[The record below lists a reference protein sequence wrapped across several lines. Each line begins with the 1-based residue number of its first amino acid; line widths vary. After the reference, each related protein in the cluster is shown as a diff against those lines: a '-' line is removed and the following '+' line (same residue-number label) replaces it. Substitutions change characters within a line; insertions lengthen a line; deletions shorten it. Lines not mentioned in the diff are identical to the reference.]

1 MAANYTNDF
10 FISYRRAGDGKVL
23 ARNVNDLLEKYGKS
37 VFLDVDDL
45 TMGYYR
51 QELVDAI
58 EQSQYYIL
66 ILSKETWREQESI
79 DDYYREIIKIG
90 EEIKSADKDV
100 LLLEL
105 DKPNDSIPDILAKK
119 LKESDFDL
127 PHKQKVKYSHEKG
140 SHNFEYDLCRAL
152 RIEYK
157 ETDFTKKFSL
167 VIPKNLLPRDKEV
180 EKLFNGIKENRFFNL
195 VGVGGMGKTSLAY
208 LMVKRHKYYFNEI
221 AYAVVNN
228 NIKDDIVDQLNKT
241 LKLNFEEDAQLNR
254 TLEIKKDAY
263 TEIITYLQ
271 ENFQSEKPNLLVLDI
286 NETADGDKNSVII
299 NEIIKNND
307 YLKGWKFLILSRESV
322 DTRKIIQTYSLTDKE
337 DFEFLKGLFLSKA
350 GERYK
355 KFKDFEG
362 LFKVIYYNP
371 LLAEQL
377 GLFLSDEPKK
387 ATLDDIKN
395 ILGDTLRKKEIQG
408 TSAQRHD
415 EKIISFLKNLIVYD
429 KLEVNEKALL
439 RHFVLWQADY
449 ISYDVIADLLKG
461 VFESDDELTNTL
473 KSLLRRAIITTNN
486 KETLSYKLHGLLAES
501 LRKQIDIPNEDYS
514 IYLSNVKRITIYDEF
529 QPFVDCIGNSL
540 CEYDITNDYRT
551 LNSVAFKSVG
561 WLKYSKTLYNKVVE
575 ILLDKISSDK
585 DNPVYQNDMAEA
597 YLGLAFVQGML
608 LKDNE
613 SAKDNYNNAIKIR
626 QQLPKDNSKY
636 QNELAMTHCRFADF
650 QYHLSDFKSAVS
662 TCEEARDIYERLPK
676 DNYEYQKNL
685 AVVYLFL
692 AVLRYRLGDVE
703 SAKSNYE
710 KAIDIG
716 ETLPKDNTEYQKCLA
731 DSYYYLAELQKDQK
745 EYDSA
750 ESNIKSA
757 IKTFQS
763 LSDLDSELLSG
774 LLSSKCVLAEIY
786 ILRRK
791 LNTILKAIKILN
803 KIRPLLKDR
812 NWFLCE
818 KVNNLSDDVAKFI
831 RNSCLFLSVIFLI
844 IDAIVWLCVKFL
856 T

>member
-561 WLKYSKTLYNKVVE
+561 WLK
-575 ILLDKISSDK
+575 
-585 DNPVYQNDMAEA
+585 
-597 YLGLAFVQGML
+597 
-608 LKDNE
+608 
-613 SAKDNYNNAIKIR
+613 
-626 QQLPKDNSKY
+626 
-636 QNELAMTHCRFADF
+636 
-650 QYHLSDFKSAVS
+650 
-662 TCEEARDIYERLPK
+662 
-676 DNYEYQKNL
+676 
-685 AVVYLFL
+685 
-692 AVLRYRLGDVE
+692 
-703 SAKSNYE
+703 
-710 KAIDIG
+710 
-716 ETLPKDNTEYQKCLA
+716 
-731 DSYYYLAELQKDQK
+731 
-745 EYDSA
+745 
-750 ESNIKSA
+750 
-757 IKTFQS
+757 
-763 LSDLDSELLSG
+763 
-774 LLSSKCVLAEIY
+774 
-786 ILRRK
+786 
-791 LNTILKAIKILN
+791 
-803 KIRPLLKDR
+803 
-812 NWFLCE
+812 
-818 KVNNLSDDVAKFI
+818 
-831 RNSCLFLSVIFLI
+831 
-844 IDAIVWLCVKFL
+844 
-856 T
+856 